1 MEGGDLN
8 RRLRGPVGSQ
18 RGPAGREMQGGA
30 THSRKDAADAPITE
44 NPVARARPQ
53 PVFALAEGQL
63 IDEALHKCVLPVAA
77 QDRIIAR
84 EIKEV
89 EITRTVVRSCV
100 GAEGELLGVG
110 VRRLEKQATGKLAV
124 QFHLKR
130 VVVRR
135 SGLEQEGSASRAC
148 GRGK

>member
-1 MEGGDLN
+1 MEGGDLD
-8 RRLRGPVGSQ
+8 RRLRCPAGSQ
-18 RGPAGREMQGGA
+18 RAPARREMQEAA

-77 QDRIIAR
+77 QDRVITR
-84 EIKEV
+84 EIKEIEV
-89 EITRTVVRSCV
+89 TGAIVRPCV
-100 GAEGELLGVG
+100 GAEGELFGVG
-110 VRRLEKQATGKLAV
+110 VRRLEQKATGEPAV

-130 VVVRR
+130 MVVRR
-135 SGLEQEGSASRAC
+135 SGLEQESSASCAR
-148 GRGK
+148 